1 MAPQIE
7 MLVLVGQQ
15 HFPRSTLVEAEA
27 SGTGA
32 PGSGPSELSILQ
44 GKQTAAVVYPE
55 VSEVP
60 SESQPREASAAAAR
74 ASKKTIVLP
83 VELVVELVVVVGGVV
98 RHGVGCCHPDRQSQS
113 GQVGHPDSEEVSR

>member
-1 MAPQIE
+1 M
-7 MLVLVGQQ
+7 
-15 HFPRSTLVEAEA
+15 
-27 SGTGA
+27 
-32 PGSGPSELSILQ
+32 ELSILQ
-44 GKQTAAVVYPE
+44 GKQTAAVECPE

-60 SESQPREASAAAAR
+60 SESQPREASAVAARASKSAAAAR

>member
-15 HFPRSTLVEAEA
+15 HFPRSTLVEVEA

-32 PGSGPSELSILQ
+32 PGSGPSELSICQ
-44 GKQTAAVVYPE
+44 GKQTAAVVCPE
-55 VSEVP
+55 LSD
-60 SESQPREASAAAAR
+60 SQPREASAAAR

-83 VELVVELVVVVGGVV
+83 VVVVEELVVAVGVVVRQSVV
-98 RHGVGCCHPDRQSQS
+98 SCPPDRQSQS
-113 GQVGHPDSEEVSR
+113 GQMGLPDADEVSR